1 MQINVC
7 IFGVSGYT
15 GTQLVHFL
23 AKHKYV
29 NIVGIFGFETI
40 GKKIKDL
47 FPNLKNLPNLTFQ
60 IIQTL
65 ILIVLT

>member
-15 GTQLVHFL
+15 GTQLIHFL

-40 GKKIKDL
+40 GKK
-47 FPNLKNLPNLTFQ
+47 LKIFFQ
-60 IIQTL
+60 ILKTYQT
-65 ILIVLT
+65 

>member
-15 GTQLVHFL
+15 GAQLINFL

-29 NIVGIFGFETI
+29 NIVGIFGYETI
-40 GKKIKDL
+40 GEKIKDL
-47 FPNLKNLPNLTFQ
+47 FPNLKNLSNLTIS
-60 IIQTL
+60 IIQIL
-65 ILIVLT
+65 ISIVLT